1 MRVEHAGAGC
11 DDDRVMSALC
21 PGHRR
26 EATTGGGGDYYSGYE
41 QTSYDYDPSY
51 YYNYYQGRSLQDSF
65 LPRMGS
71 LLNRSV

>member
-1 MRVEHAGAGC
+1 MTRV
-11 DDDRVMSALC
+11 C

-26 EATTGGGGDYYSGYE
+26 VSDHHQQYQQQQASADYYSGYD
-41 QTSYDYDPSY
+41 QTYDYAPSSY

>member
-1 MRVEHAGAGC
+1 MTR
-11 DDDRVMSALC
+11 LC

-26 EATTGGGGDYYSGYE
+26 VSDHQQYQQHHQASADYYSGYD
-41 QTSYDYDPSY
+41 QTYDYDPSY

>member
-1 MRVEHAGAGC
+1 MTR
-11 DDDRVMSALC
+11 LC

-26 EATTGGGGDYYSGYE
+26 VSDQGQYQHHHQASADYYSGYD
-41 QTSYDYDPSY
+41 QTYDYDPSY